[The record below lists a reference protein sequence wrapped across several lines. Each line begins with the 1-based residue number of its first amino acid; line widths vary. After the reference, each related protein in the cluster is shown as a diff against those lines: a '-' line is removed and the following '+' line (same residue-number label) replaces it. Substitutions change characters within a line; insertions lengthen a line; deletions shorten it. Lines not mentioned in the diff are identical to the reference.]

1 MLNKSLVAAAAVAV
15 TVAGLSATSA
25 QAGTK
30 VHVDLGLG
38 LYGVGYGHGYP
49 VYDDYDYGYGYSGHH
64 GHHGGGGSWGVSC
77 GEAKWEVKNA
87 NFHKVKTLDCSGKTF
102 TFSGWK
108 HGDKYRIKVGR
119 KHGQIISVSEVY

>member
-30 VHVDLGLG
+30 VHVDVGLG

-49 VYDDYDYGYGYSGHH
+49 VYDDYDYGYGGHH
-64 GHHGGGGSWGVSC
+64 SHHGGGGSWGVSC